1 MEVLDAGAKIP
12 RGSMGVWTLAWPSI
26 ITNLFYATSSIVAI
40 KIVGNLGPDAIAA
53 AVTGQRVT
61 FILQAV
67 LTGVLAGSTALIARN
82 WGADDKLEAGIF
94 ITRTVQ
100 LVLLLSLISSA
111 LIWQFAEPLVKFFG
125 LKGQA
130 LILSELYL
138 KAISPFYV
146 AFGCGLALITALRAV
161 GDVKTPLIIGFIMN
175 LFAIFFMLVF
185 VNGWLGFPN
194 YGVVGAAYGNGVSFI
209 IGASLLIVCW
219 LSNQLPVKYF
229 SIFNLDIERV
239 KQIFNVGLPA
249 ALDQIIFQI
258 GITAFLIL
266 VAYYGTEAYAAY
278 GIGVQILSFSFV
290 IGFGFSIAGATLVG
304 QHLGAKNKDQA
315 RRAGWGAMRLSII
328 SMTFFGIIIILLA
341 EPLARFMI
349 DNDEVVRLTVIFIW
363 LLGSMQPLMAIEF
376 SLGGALRGAGDTK
389 TPLVITLTCLL
400 FIRVFLAVIFFLL
413 DARIE
418 IIFSTLVADYVVKG
432 VLYVARFKSDKWMNV
447 LKPKEA
453 DQQGF

>member
-40 KIVGNLGPDAIAA
+40 KIVGDLGPDAIAA

-138 KAISPFYV
+138 RAISPFYV

-249 ALDQIIFQI
+249 AIEQIIFQI

>member
-1 MEVLDAGAKIP
+1 LEVLDAGAKIP

-146 AFGCGLALITALRAV
+146 AFGCGLGLITALRAV

-249 ALDQIIFQI
+249 ALEQIIFQI

>member
-1 MEVLDAGAKIP
+1 MEVLDGGAKIP

-40 KIVGNLGPDAIAA
+40 KVVGNLGPDAIAA

-82 WGADDKLEAGIF
+82 WGANDKLEAGIF
-94 ITRTVQ
+94 FTRTLQ
-100 LVLLLSLISSA
+100 LVLFLSIISA
-111 LIWQFAEPLVKFFG
+111 ICVWQFAEPLVRFFG
-125 LKGQA
+125 LKDQA
-130 LILSELYL
+130 LVLSAQYL
-138 KAISPFYV
+138 QAISPFYV
-146 AFGCGLALITALRAV
+146 AFGCGMGLITALRAV
-161 GDVKTPLIIGFIMN
+161 GDVKTPLFIGLIMN
-175 LFAIFFMLVF
+175 IFAIFFMLVF
-185 VNGWLGFPN
+185 VNGWLGFPY
-194 YGVVGAAYGNGVSFI
+194 YGVVGAAFGNGVSFV
-209 IGASLLIVCW
+209 IGASLLIVFW
-219 LSNQLPVKYF
+219 LSNQLPVRYF
-229 SIFNLDIERV
+229 SIFDLDILRV
-239 KQIFNVGLPA
+239 KEIFKVGLPA
-249 ALDQIIFQI
+249 ALEQIIFQI

-304 QHLGAKNKDQA
+304 QHLGAKNRDQA
-315 RRAGWGAMRLSII
+315 KRAGWGAMRLSIL
-328 SMTFFGIIIILLA
+328 SMTFFGILISIFA

-349 DNDEVVRLTVIFIW
+349 DNNEVVRLTVIFIW

-389 TPLVITLTCLL
+389 TPLAITLTCLL

-418 IIFSTLVADYVVKG
+418 IIFSTLVADYIVKG
-432 VLYVARFKSDKWMNV
+432 FLYVARFRSERWMNA
-447 LKPKEA
+447 LKSKEV
-453 DQQGF
+453 D